1 MIHTRMKQYLTLSRI
16 VLAELFDKLTNQLP
30 WRGSKV
36 WTFAGLLNPRH
47 PEALAG
53 TSLSDMKPSLCIT

>member
-16 VLAELFDKLTNQLP
+16 VLAELFGKLTTSNQLP
-30 WRGSKV
+30 RRGSKV
-36 WTFAGLLNPRH
+36 WTFAELLNPRH

-53 TSLSDMKPSLCIT
+53 TSHMKH